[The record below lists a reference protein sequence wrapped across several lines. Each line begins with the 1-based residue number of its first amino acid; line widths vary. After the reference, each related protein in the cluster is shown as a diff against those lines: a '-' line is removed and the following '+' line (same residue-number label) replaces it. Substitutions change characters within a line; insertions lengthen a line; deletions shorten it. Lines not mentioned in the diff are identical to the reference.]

1 MTEGKQGLLCAGMKG
16 FAAHDE
22 PRACGQSDRSTQRGE
37 LSHRGA
43 RPVFA
48 VLADRGLPA
57 SPEPLPSGR
66 DPRRQG
72 STEAEP
78 VLEDAQR
85 MQPDMRHGLV
95 ATQSHLRTVLLLLI
109 SGVPSWLGDPKRR
122 ERQNP
127 LPGR

>member
-48 VLADRGLPA
+48 VLA
-57 SPEPLPSGR
+57 EPLPSGR

-95 ATQSHLRTVLLLLI
+95 ATPSHLRTVLLLLT
-109 SGVPSWLGDPKRR
+109 SGVPSWLGDPTRR

>member
-1 MTEGKQGLLCAGMKG
+1 VNRPGLL
-16 FAAHDE
+16 E
-22 PRACGQSDRSTQRGE
+22 IQRGE
-37 LSHRGA
+37 LGHRGA

-57 SPEPLPSGR
+57 GPEPLPSGR

-78 VLEDAQR
+78 VLEGAQCV
-85 MQPDMRHGLV
+85 QPDMRHGLV
-95 ATQSHLRTVLLLLI
+95 ATPSHLRTVLLQFT
-109 SGVPSWLGDPKRR
+109 SRVPYWLGDPTRR

>member
-1 MTEGKQGLLCAGMKG
+1 VSSAT
-16 FAAHDE
+16 AA
-22 PRACGQSDRSTQRGE
+22 PGRS
-37 LSHRGA
+37 
-43 RPVFA
+43 FA
-48 VLADRGLPA
+48 VLADRRMSA

-78 VLEDAQR
+78 VLEGAQR
-85 MQPDMRHGLV
+85 VQPDMRHGLV
-95 ATQSHLRTVLLLLI
+95 ATPSRLWTVLLQFT
-109 SGVPSWLGDPKRR
+109 SRVPSGLGDPTRR